1 MGGKKIEN
9 LFDITVPRV
18 NENSHIL
25 VIEFNV
31 LSPLPGHKY
40 LVGGKKIE
48 NLFDITDHRVKENS
62 HMVNTK
68 YVDGARRCCT
78 RISKGGFWNFKKWIK
93 RRVVLPILCRMTF

>member
-9 LFDITVPRV
+9 LFDITVHRV
-18 NENSHIL
+18 NENSHIP

-31 LSPLPGHKY
+31 LSPLPCHKY
-40 LVGGKKIE
+40 LVEVKKIE

-62 HMVNTK
+62 HIVNTK

-78 RISKGGFWNFKKWIK
+78 RISKGDFGTLKNG
-93 RRVVLPILCRMTF
+93 